1 MSRQPVPSG
10 YHSLTPYLIVRDAAS
25 ALGFYR
31 EALGAVERLCLK
43 GPSGKVTHAEVQVG
57 DSIFML
63 ADEYPE
69 MGFVGPQTYG
79 GSPVSLLLYVE
90 DVDARF
96 AQAVASGAR
105 ELRPVRDQF
114 YGDRTGMLQDPFG
127 HVWTIATHLED
138 LSPEEID
145 RRHAAETGQA
155 PDSSK

>member
-1 MSRQPVPSG
+1 MASNSIPSG
-10 YHSLTPYLIVRDAAS
+10 YHALTPYLIVRDAAS

-31 EALGAVERLCLK
+31 EAFGAVERLCLK
-43 GPSGKVTHAEVQVG
+43 GPSGKVTHAEMQLG
-57 DSIFML
+57 DSVFML

-69 MGFVGPQTYG
+69 MGFVGPQTFG

-96 AQAVASGAR
+96 AQAVACGAR
-105 ELRPVRDQF
+105 ELRSVRDQF
-114 YGDRTGMLQDPFG
+114 YGDRAGTLQDPFG

-145 RRHAAETGQA
+145 RRHAEQAGQ
-155 PDSSK
+155 